1 MTAVAVNL
9 SVAQCKAREHS
20 EDELQLWEQQ
30 QDTFVDDCGS
40 GQSLRSPVQSSR
52 AQRRRAAA
60 LGTATRYICR

>member
-30 QDTFVDDCGS
+30 QDTLYCGS